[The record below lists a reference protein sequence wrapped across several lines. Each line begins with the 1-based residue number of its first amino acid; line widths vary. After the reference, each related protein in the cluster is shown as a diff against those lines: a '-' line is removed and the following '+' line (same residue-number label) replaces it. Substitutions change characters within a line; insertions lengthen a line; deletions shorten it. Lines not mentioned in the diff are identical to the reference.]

1 MRSVGSTATCER
13 PSKDDDTTELTRND
27 LDSYDWAARAS
38 AALAQAK
45 KLPPGSV
52 RSEEEAAIISKPRQD
67 RSRTRCDGKGGT
79 ESPRRLSGGD
89 RHYRSLHRGFPGIP
103 DQKSC
108 RNAIGAKRAGHVG
121 FPPRQRD
128 LTKVSLEQSLHD
140 FFCCLTAL
148 CSRRK
153 FYEAV

>member
-1 MRSVGSTATCER
+1 MQSTGSRATCER

-27 LDSYDWAARAS
+27 LDS
-38 AALAQAK
+38 
-45 KLPPGSV
+45 
-52 RSEEEAAIISKPRQD
+52 
-67 RSRTRCDGKGGT
+67 
-79 ESPRRLSGGD
+79 
-89 RHYRSLHRGFPGIP
+89 GFPGIP
-103 DQKSC
+103 DQN
-108 RNAIGAKRAGHVG
+108 RVADAIGTERAGHVG

-128 LTKVSLEQSLHD
+128 LTKVSLEQSLRD